1 MAKSL
6 AFYKNKNAGYVDI
19 NSAMLFYYRSKTG
32 KSTGSINDNEFAMLG
47 SLGYTGSINDR
58 RRAFYK
64 AKTGNAS
71 NDINYLENLF
81 YATLANDFA

>member
-6 AFYKNKNAGYVDI
+6 AFYKNKQPAGTDL
-19 NSAMLFYYRSKTG
+19 NSCMLLHYRSKTG
-32 KSTGSINDNEFAMLG
+32 KTTGSINDNEFAMLG
-47 SLGYTGSINDR
+47 ALGYTGSITDR

-71 NDINYLENLF
+71 NDLDYLENLF
-81 YATLANDFA
+81 HATLSNDFI